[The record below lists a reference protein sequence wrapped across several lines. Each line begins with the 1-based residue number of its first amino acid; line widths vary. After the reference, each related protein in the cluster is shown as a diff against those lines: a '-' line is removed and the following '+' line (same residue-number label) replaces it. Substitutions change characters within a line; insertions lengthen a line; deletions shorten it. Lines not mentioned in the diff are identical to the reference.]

1 MEGFFDNFLY
11 IIITIAVLAFSMLN
25 KKKKT
30 EQARRETT
38 RKPESIF
45 DTFEEIFSEV
55 TQGETE
61 EEAYIDEEEEI
72 LETATPAGSV
82 FDKPRLSNKPTNE
95 EFNPEVVSVFSKLAE
110 KKAPPRTKS
119 QIEEEGMIIDMKYD
133 WDSDEEKHTEIDFDL
148 RSAVIQSEIG
158 RAHV

>member
-30 EQARRETT
+30 EQARRETSK
-38 RKPESIF
+38 KPGSIF

-55 TQGETE
+55 PV

-72 LETATPAGSV
+72 LETATPAGSI
-82 FDKPRLSNKPTNE
+82 FDKPRVSNKATNE
-95 EFNPEVVSVFSKLAE
+95 EFNPEVVSVFNKPAE
-110 KKAPPRTKS
+110 KKAHLKTKS

-133 WDSDEEKHTEIDFDL
+133 WDSDVEQHSEIDFDL
-148 RSAVIQSEIG
+148 RNAVIQSEILN
-158 RAHV
+158 RKYS

>member
-30 EQARRETT
+30 EQARRETSK
-38 RKPESIF
+38 KPGSIF

-55 TQGETE
+55 TQEET
-61 EEAYIDEEEEI
+61 YIDEEEEI
-72 LETATPAGSV
+72 LETATPGSV
-82 FDKPRLSNKPTNE
+82 FDKPRVSNKATNE
-95 EFNPEVVSVFSKLAE
+95 EFNPEVVSVFNKPAE
-110 KKAPPRTKS
+110 KKAHLKTKS

-133 WDSDEEKHTEIDFDL
+133 WDSDVEQHSEIDFDL
-148 RSAVIQSEIG
+148 RNAVIQSEILN
-158 RAHV
+158 RKYS

>member
-30 EQARRETT
+30 EEARRETSK
-38 RKPESIF
+38 KPGSIF

-55 TQGETE
+55 PG

-110 KKAPPRTKS
+110 KKAPPKTKS

-133 WDSDEEKHTEIDFDL
+133 WDSDEEKSAEIDFDL
-148 RSAVIQSEIG
+148 RSAVIQSEILN
-158 RAHV
+158 RKYS

>member
-30 EQARRETT
+30 EEARRETNK
-38 RKPESIF
+38 KPGSIF

-55 TQGETE
+55 PQ

-110 KKAPPRTKS
+110 KKAPPKTKS

-148 RSAVIQSEIG
+148 RSAVIQSEILN
-158 RAHV
+158 RKYS

>member
-30 EQARRETT
+30 EQARQETNK
-38 RKPESIF
+38 KPGSIF

-55 TQGETE
+55 PV

-72 LETATPAGSV
+72 LETATPERRIV
-82 FDKPRLSNKPTNE
+82 DRPRLSDE
-95 EFNPEVVSVFSKLAE
+95 RASDRINPEVLSAFKTSAE
-110 KKAPPRTKS
+110 AKSPAKTKS

-133 WDSDEEKHTEIDFDL
+133 WDSDVEQHTDIDFDL
-148 RSAVIQSEIG
+148 RNAVIQSEVLN
-158 RAHV
+158 RKYS

>member
-38 RKPESIF
+38 KKPGSIF

-55 TQGETE
+55 TQ

-72 LETATPAGSV
+72 LETARSERRVIDRPSLSDERAG
-82 FDKPRLSNKPTNE
+82 DRN
-95 EFNPEVVSVFSKLAE
+95 NPEVLSVFNKLAE
-110 KKAPPRTKS
+110 KKAPPKTKS

-148 RSAVIQSEIG
+148 QSAVIQSEILN
-158 RAHV
+158 RKYS

>member
-30 EQARRETT
+30 EEARRDTNK
-38 RKPESIF
+38 KPGSIF
-45 DTFEEIFSEV
+45 DSFEEIFSEV
-55 TQGETE
+55 PE

-72 LETATPAGSV
+72 LETITPERRA
-82 FDKPRLSNKPTNE
+82 FDRPDLSKERASDRINPQVLSAFKKPA
-95 EFNPEVVSVFSKLAE
+95 EVKSTAKS
-110 KKAPPRTKS
+110 KS

-133 WDSDEEKHTEIDFDL
+133 WDADEVQHTEIDFDL
-148 RSAVIQSEIG
+148 RNAVIQSEILN
-158 RAHV
+158 RKYS